1 LTTHEHFDRLTPLDG
16 DGVIF
21 QDYESQQHGRILAT
35 YQEVRLAGKFIGKGD
50 WLVGGNYEYD
60 STWDSFLQSYGGSS
74 ATPIFGVIRL
84 GPTNPV
90 DIQQTTTYA
99 VYANGEYPITDSIL
113 LQAGI
118 RYTSSKKNFYGCGK
132 DGGDGT
138 WAAVSQAIQN
148 FLESVNNPPGGVQD
162 QGVNPGPGGCGT
174 TGPGPTYNP
183 QNFTSKLDEDNVSW
197 RTGIN
202 WKPLPGQLLYFNV
215 SQGWKSGSFPTVAT
229 SAFSQLAPAKQEG
242 LLAYEGGFK
251 SSLLDRTLQVNG
263 AVFYYDYKDKQI
275 LGALDDPIFGAL
287 PALVNVPNSHV
298 IGFEVSGVW
307 QPVHGLTITP
317 SVTYAHSNIDS
328 CTVAQNAN
336 CIGGRY
342 HNFDAFATYADF
354 GNEPFPNAPE
364 WSADVDGQYEW
375 ELPGNMTAFVGVNV
389 NYQGYTRGFFYDRS
403 APLQPANILEN
414 PAHTL
419 VDLRA
424 GVDKDA
430 WRFQLWG
437 RNITNEYYWQSSV
450 HVNDV
455 LLHYAGMPATYG
467 ATISYRF
474 Q

>member
-1 LTTHEHFDRLTPLDG
+1 
-16 DGVIF
+16 
-21 QDYESQQHGRILAT
+21 
-35 YQEVRLAGKFIGKGD
+35 
-50 WLVGGNYEYD
+50 
-60 STWDSFLQSYGGSS
+60 
-74 ATPIFGVIRL
+74 
-84 GPTNPV
+84 
-90 DIQQTTTYA
+90 
-99 VYANGEYPITDSIL
+99 
-113 LQAGI
+113 
-118 RYTSSKKNFYGCGK
+118 
-132 DGGDGT
+132 
-138 WAAVSQAIQN
+138 
-148 FLESVNNPPGGVQD
+148 
-162 QGVNPGPGGCGT
+162 
-174 TGPGPTYNP
+174 
-183 QNFTSKLDEDNVSW
+183 
-197 RTGIN
+197 
-202 WKPLPGQLLYFNV
+202 
-215 SQGWKSGSFPTVAT
+215 
-229 SAFSQLAPAKQEG
+229 
-242 LLAYEGGFK
+242 
-251 SSLLDRTLQVNG
+251 
-263 AVFYYDYKDKQI
+263 
-275 LGALDDPIFGAL
+275 
-287 PALVNVPNSHV
+287 
-298 IGFEVSGVW
+298 
-307 QPVHGLTITP
+307 
-317 SVTYAHSNIDS
+317 VTYAHSNIDS